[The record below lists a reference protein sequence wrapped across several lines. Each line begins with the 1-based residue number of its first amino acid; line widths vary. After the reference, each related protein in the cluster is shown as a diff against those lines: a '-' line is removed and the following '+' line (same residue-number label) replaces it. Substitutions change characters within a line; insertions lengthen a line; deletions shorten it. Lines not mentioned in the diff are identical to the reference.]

1 MTRDEYRAKQ
11 RRPMRLVAFRHAF
24 NGLRIL
30 CATQPNARFHLVATL
45 AALSAAAWFRLA
57 AWEWA
62 ALVLA
67 IAMVWAVEA
76 LNTAIEFTIDL
87 VSPEQHFLAG
97 WAKDV
102 AAGAVLVAS
111 LAAVV
116 VGCLLFA
123 PRLWHLVSVVGS
135 WCLVLRF

>member
-11 RRPMRLVAFRHAF
+11 RRPMRLVAFRDAF
-24 NGLRIL
+24 NGLRTL
-30 CATQPNARFHLVATL
+30 CGTQPNARFHLMASVGAVG
-45 AALSAAAWFRLA
+45 AGVWFRLA

-67 IAMVWAVEA
+67 IVIVWAVEA
-76 LNTAIEFTIDL
+76 VNTAIEFTVDL
-87 VSPEQHFLAG
+87 ISPEPHFLAG

-111 LAAVV
+111 VGAVV
-116 VGCLLFA
+116 VGCLVFG
-123 PRLWHLVSVVGS
+123 PHLGV
-135 WCLVLRF
+135 W

>member
-11 RRPMRLVAFRHAF
+11 RRPMRLAAFRDAF
-24 NGLRIL
+24 RGLRIL
-30 CATQPNARFHLVATL
+30 FGTQPNARFHLIATL
-45 AALSAAAWFRLA
+45 GALGAGVWFRLA

-67 IAMVWAVEA
+67 IVIVWAVEA

-87 VSPEQHFLAG
+87 VSPEPHFLAG

-111 LAAVV
+111 VGAVV
-116 VGCLLFA
+116 VGGLIFGS
-123 PRLWHLVSVVGS
+123 HLGV
-135 WCLVLRF
+135 W

>member
-11 RRPMRLVAFRHAF
+11 RRPMRLAAFRHALH
-24 NGLRIL
+24 GLWIL
-30 CATQPNARFHLVATL
+30 CATQPNARFHLAATAGVL
-45 AALSAAAWFRLA
+45 GAAAWFRLV
-57 AWEWA
+57 AWEWI

-111 LAAVV
+111 IAAVV
-116 VGCLLFA
+116 VGGLIFG
-123 PRLWHLVSVVGS
+123 PRLGIW
-135 WCLVLRF
+135 